1 MWINMKISGKFN
13 FKNQR
18 VNLIIAA
25 LVIVVILV
33 SAIVGIVSLVTAKE
47 KDESPVIV
55 KEQHTVPE
63 EVQEPESLSEKIP
76 NEVASEPETE
86 EVTPE
91 TEDETTPENVPE
103 EVTSPTPQPEPE
115 PEPERVYYIVEDDGW
130 NLVLANPWN
139 PLPDDFTVELE
150 NIGGGH
156 RVDRR
161 IVYALDTMMADL
173 CREGR
178 NAFVC
183 SSYRTNSKQTT
194 LYNNKI
200 NSYLSQGYAEEEA
213 AIEAGKWVAVPGT
226 SEHQSGLAVDIMS
239 TSYLVLDEGQE
250 NTKEQQWLMENS
262 YKYGFILRYPNNK
275 TEITGIYY
283 EPWHYRYVGVSA
295 ATEMYER
302 GICFEEYLA
311 G

>member
-1 MWINMKISGKFN
+1 MWISMKFLEKFN
-13 FKNQR
+13 LKNQR
-18 VNLIIAA
+18 ANLIVVVSVIA
-25 LVIVVILV
+25 LILV
-33 SAIVGIVSLVTAKE
+33 AAIVGIISLVTAKE
-47 KDESPVIV
+47 KEEPPVIANEPAV
-55 KEQHTVPE
+55 APE
-63 EVQEPESLSEKIP
+63 EKAPESLPKETQSET
-76 NEVASEPETE
+76 ESEPETE
-86 EVTPE
+86 RETAEIEDEPTPE
-91 TEDETTPENVPE
+91 LVPE
-103 EVTSPTPQPEPE
+103 EVIIPEPQPE

-139 PLPDDFTVELE
+139 SLPEDFTVELE
-150 NIGGGH
+150 SIGGGH

-173 CREGR
+173 CQDGR
-178 NAFVC
+178 SAFVC
-183 SSYRTNSKQTT
+183 SSYRTNTKQTT

-200 NSYLSQGYAEEEA
+200 NSYLSQGYAEEDA
-213 AIEAGKWVAVPGT
+213 AVEAGKWVAVPGT
-226 SEHQSGLAVDIMS
+226 SEHQLGLAVDIMAS
-239 TSYLVLDEGQE
+239 SYLSLDEGQE

-283 EPWHYRYVGVSA
+283 EPWHYRYVGVVA